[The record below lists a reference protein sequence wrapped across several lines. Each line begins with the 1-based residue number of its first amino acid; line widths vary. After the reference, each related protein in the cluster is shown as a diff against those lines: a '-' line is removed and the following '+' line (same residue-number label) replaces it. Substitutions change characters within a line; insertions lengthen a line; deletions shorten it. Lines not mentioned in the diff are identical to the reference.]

1 MRRNKNLW
9 MLCMAIALTLGL
21 TSCFK
26 GNNDQP
32 NYLGLKTMFGK
43 YKGSVYIVKT
53 SPQMRA
59 TESEENGT
67 PAANSSNK
75 NTFKEYKDMDMEINR
90 TIVVRNLPLDPI
102 IDAIFIKKQEGKENK
117 SDVTLPSKAITFEA
131 TYGYLPGTNF
141 IHVFLNPTPIRF
153 NIKLGEKEE
162 EVSAIIEGIR
172 TNAYIGTFIYPD
184 QYAMGMVVKDIKVS
198 GTPISGPIKLF
209 YYLKFKKLAKTDAP
223 KKN

>member
-9 MLCMAIALTLGL
+9 LLCMAIALTLGL

-26 GNNDQP
+26 PNNDQP

-43 YKGSVYIVKT
+43 YRGDIYIVKT
-53 SPQMRA
+53 KNQPRA
-59 TESEENGT
+59 VEGEEGNPEGV
-67 PAANSSNK
+67 ASK
-75 NTFKEYKDMDMEINR
+75 KDVFKEYKDMEMEINR

-102 IDAIFIKKQEGKENK
+102 FDAIFIKEKDKPGF
-117 SDVTLPSKAITFEA
+117 TLPEKTTTFEA

-153 NIKLGEKEE
+153 KVKLGEKEE

-184 QYAMGMVVKDIKVS
+184 QYAMGMVVKDIKIS
-198 GTPISGPIKLF
+198 GTPISGPINLF
-209 YYLKFKKLAKTDAP
+209 YYLKFKKLASPKSP
-223 KKN
+223 KK